1 MMNHRNPKL
10 PPKPGQKTVLAAS
23 PAQYDQ
29 FLFDSSAVNKNTE
42 VKSTIEIV
50 MKEQFLDKAHRK
62 FHDNEDEMNEV
73 VDTFCTEKVE
83 AVNVEGV
90 PRTIYLNSD
99 LSQRTLAKVRD
110 QIRVN

>member
-10 PPKPGQKTVLAAS
+10 PPKPGQKTILAET
-23 PAQYDQ
+23 QYEQ

-42 VKSTIEIV
+42 VKNTIEEV
-50 MKEQFLDKAHRK
+50 MKEQFLDKAHKK
-62 FHDNEDEMNEV
+62 FQDN
-73 VDTFCTEKVE
+73 VDKIKDFEALPPEKPE
-83 AVNVEGV
+83 TVNVEGV

>member
-10 PPKPGQKTVLAAS
+10 PPKPGQKTVLATS
-23 PAQYDQ
+23 PAQYEQ

-62 FHDNEDEMNEV
+62 FHDNVDENNA
-73 VDTFCTEKVE
+73 DTFYTEKIE
-83 AVNVEGV
+83 TVNVEGV

-99 LSQRTLAKVRD
+99 LSQRALSKVRD